1 MNIIEKMHQFKDSY
15 TSNEQKL
22 YQMIIKN
29 PDLIHTFTITQIAG
43 FADVSTSAMLRF
55 CKRLGFNGYKDFKFE
70 MDAWLRSESAQ
81 SASDNPLQKIASSF
95 SDAIMSIPEACGDGL
110 NKLSTDI
117 LSSDKVMC
125 FGRYRNKI
133 VCDKFRMNLTDLGI
147 PCLVASDLLSYEHSE
162 KLVDS
167 DTTVII
173 FSVYHDMK
181 SYQSIIEEISSI
193 TDKLW
198 LVTCNI
204 ERTKHTPIHNILLLP
219 NISNNYMAVDQQAVM
234 IAFVEMLTYILRQ
247 K

>member
-43 FADVSTSAMLRF
+43 IANVSTSAMLRF
-55 CKRLGFNGYKDFKFE
+55 CKRLGFNGYKDFKYE

-81 SASDNPLQKIASSF
+81 SAPDNPLAKIANSF
-95 SDAIMSIPEACGDGL
+95 SDAILSIPEACGNEL
-110 NKLSTDI
+110 SKLSDNI
-117 LSSDKVMC
+117 FSSDKVMC
-125 FGRYRNKI
+125 FGCYRNRI

-147 PCLVASDLLSYEHSE
+147 PCFVASDLLSYEHSE

-181 SYQSIIEEISSI
+181 SYQSIIEEISSL

-219 NISNNYMAVDQQAVM
+219 NISNNFMAVDQQAVM